1 MVALFFRLL
10 KKNAFLLS
18 VFLLF
23 LCLAPLPVN
32 AYAFQVVDQGISK
45 MAPNN
50 QDPDS
55 FEKLTV
61 FPQDWPILYY
71 WVKYVDASPNDKLV
85 ARFQYIDQEPTTF
98 SEISEVVE
106 KPDELWITHVALN
119 PGKSWPVGK
128 YKVVLLLNGKEV
140 STLEFEVK

>member
-1 MVALFFRLL
+1 MIVLFFRLL
-10 KKNAFLLS
+10 KKNILLLLMFLLT
-18 VFLLF
+18 
-23 LCLAPLPVN
+23 LCLALLPTN

-50 QDPDS
+50 QDPNS

-71 WVKYVDASPNDKLV
+71 WVKYADAVPNDKLV

-128 YKVVLLLNGKEV
+128 YEIILLLNGKEV
-140 STLEFEVK
+140 SKLDFEVK